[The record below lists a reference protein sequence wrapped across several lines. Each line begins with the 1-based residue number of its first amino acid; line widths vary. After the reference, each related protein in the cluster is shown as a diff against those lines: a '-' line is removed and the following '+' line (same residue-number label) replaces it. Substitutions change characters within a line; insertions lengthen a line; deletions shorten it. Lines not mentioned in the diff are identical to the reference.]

1 MPVKSRAE
9 GHASPKK
16 GHSPSLQKGVRVFF
30 CFPIIRKEVEPQEP
44 EKKLKNCKMQ
54 RSLPE
59 VGRGFSLRGTV
70 FSLERGCR
78 DEFRILGGTPQLLLL
93 PHCSLRIRFSDD
105 GGAQRLQRLRGAEGC
120 SVNCNCMHTFTCT
133 DLLHLLHLL
142 HLSQQLHAMIASPAL
157 KKKRRSPKATR
168 KPKSQQLQGQL
179 VGLNEFASEV
189 EGCGC

>member
-1 MPVKSRAE
+1 
-9 GHASPKK
+9 
-16 GHSPSLQKGVRVFF
+16 L
-30 CFPIIRKEVEPQEP
+30 
-44 EKKLKNCKMQ
+44 
-54 RSLPE
+54 
-59 VGRGFSLRGTV
+59 SLRGQ
-70 FSLERGCR
+70 FSAWSADV
-78 DEFRILGGTPQLLLL
+78 DEFRILGGALHSSCL

-105 GGAQRLQRLRGAEGC
+105 GGAQRLQRLQRLRGAEGC

-142 HLSQQLHAMIASPAL
+142 QQLHAMIASPAL